1 MDSLS
6 IYTFLCIA
14 RSPKYECFCSDE
26 IKMKMKP
33 RLQRV
38 SAVWVVVVE
47 APVRTC
53 WRHAGQGVRRGGDG
67 RFSAFKTWGEIGTKY
82 ARYQSQPAFGHYMPE
97 TPQKPLGKFHKIYC
111 DFPLNC
117 ISLALAAL
125 FFFYESAFTFPC
137 LGILIKENTALIF
150 SQPEPLWRVGW
161 ESQLSILHLK
171 IMWSRQE
178 INN

>member
-14 RSPKYECFCSDE
+14 RAPKYECFCSDE

-47 APVRTC
+47 APVRRC
-53 WRHAGQGVRRGGDG
+53 WRHAGQGVRGGGDG

-125 FFFYESAFTFPC
+125 FFLWKRFHISLPGNSYQRKHCSDFFPTGTT
-137 LGILIKENTALIF
+137 LKGWIGITIIHLTSENHVVEA
-150 SQPEPLWRVGW
+150 R
-161 ESQLSILHLK
+161 
-171 IMWSRQE
+171 
-178 INN
+178 N